1 LHKLDLNER
10 QIKAIIHIKEK
21 GEITNKEYQKITG
34 IKDRLATIELNDMVN
49 KEILERFGTT
59 GRGTYYSLRKM
70 QKMQKTQ

>member
-70 QKMQKTQ
+70 QKAQ